1 MAASAV
7 EGICNTKRRRSHRWV
22 NSTLVIAN
30 GEWLLFN
37 NLQGPVTT
45 VFGIVELVSA
55 MMLTSVPAS
64 SQVSGR
70 ARVVDGD
77 TLKIGQEVVSLF
89 GIDAPEAKQFC
100 QSEEKLWP
108 CGRRARDA
116 LHDHIGQN
124 RVECFG
130 AERDRQGR
138 LLAVCL
144 SGGEELNG
152 WLVSEGWA
160 LARRPISN
168 TYVDDEAAALT
179 ARRGIWDSNFVKPW
193 EWRRGKRLKIGPL
206 IVNQCKIKGTITND
220 GKKVYFLPSDQQYPL
235 VQIMESTG
243 ELWFFSENEA
253 RAAGWRPSGR

>member
-1 MAASAV
+1 MAASVV

-45 VFGIVELVSA
+45 GFGIVGLVSA

-89 GIDAPEAKQFC
+89 GIDASEAKQFC

-108 CGRRARDA
+108 CGRHAREA

-144 SGGEELNG
+144 SGGEELNE

-179 ARRGIWDSNFVKPW
+179 ARRG
-193 EWRRGKRLKIGPL
+193 KRLKIGPL
-206 IVNQCKIKGTITND
+206 IANQCKIKGTITND

-243 ELWFFSENEA
+243 ELWFCSENEA